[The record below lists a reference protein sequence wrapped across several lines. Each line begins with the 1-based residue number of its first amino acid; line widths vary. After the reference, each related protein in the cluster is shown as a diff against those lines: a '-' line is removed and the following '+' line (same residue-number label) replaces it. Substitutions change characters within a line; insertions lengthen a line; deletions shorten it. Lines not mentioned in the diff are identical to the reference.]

1 MELSKEEVRLEEKRL
16 DDTIKLIREKISV
29 LGQELYDRDDK
40 VLEFKKFMW
49 DSRMDMDPS
58 ELKTMMSDNDL

>member
-29 LGQELYDRDDK
+29 LGQEFGGWWSRLDLLGSAWVR
-40 VLEFKKFMW
+40 EAEHRFNPFKSIYTLF
-49 DSRMDMDPS
+49 
-58 ELKTMMSDNDL
+58 